1 MPKCQVEITS
11 TIVEPPVGF
20 EPTTFALQ
28 VQHST
33 IKVKEA
39 IKIIYIE
46 ILASRIKV
54 TRSLKPYLASLLDK
68 SVCIYLGHILP
79 NILNLFSNFNI

>member
-1 MPKCQVEITS
+1 MPKCQVEMTN

-39 IKIIYIE
+39 IK
-46 ILASRIKV
+46 S
-54 TRSLKPYLASLLDK
+54 
-68 SVCIYLGHILP
+68 
-79 NILNLFSNFNI
+79 